1 MTTTDF
7 QTWTKQNFL
16 DFLNSALVVDEEA
29 SYPESK
35 TTPKTT
41 NKPTRGAGTVEKEE
55 NESAEDFASR
65 THKLFCGEIIEA
77 FADKGIICGVFR
89 PENGGGWTNRVVKA
103 ASNADIVILDW
114 NLKVEDTETEINETA
129 DNAGAHAVNI
139 VKKLAENDLKS
150 GRIRMIAVYTAE
162 TKSDD
167 ELLNEIETGI
177 KEIAASSK
185 SPIHK
190 SDNVMHVG
198 PMTIAI
204 IRKNGNSQDNSS
216 SESGL
221 PDRILDILANQH
233 NGLLTNAAVAAVSA
247 IRKNTFQLLNLFSNR
262 MDAAFVAHRI
272 GLATPDEAEE
282 HFLHVIVSDLQEILE
297 SADISY
303 KLNADTMFSWA
314 KDLHNRNVLKNNF
327 FEASFPD
334 AEETLQFLLKSGL
347 PEFDKNPPTGVKGKA
362 FEFAKKNKSK
372 NTKRL
377 SEITSQFIN
386 DKDHNESE
394 SNRLWAKRA
403 LIRHHYGEPA
413 PFLRPGTI
421 IQTMKGDK
429 QEYLICVQQECDCRR
444 IQLSGKE
451 FIFLPANPVPSEKP
465 NTGDIFLKLDNEWQE
480 WKISTKGYEI
490 QKILFRPSQA
500 NDVIKACKK
509 DNGGW
514 FFSGS
519 DGHEYKWLGA
529 LKSLY
534 IQNVIHKL
542 AQDISRI
549 ATIESEW
556 YRK

>member
-7 QTWTKQNFL
+7 QTRTKQNFL

-29 SYPESK
+29 AYLESK
-35 TTPKTT
+35 PTPTTAV
-41 NKPTRGAGTVEKEE
+41 KPGRGAAKVDKDE
-55 NESAEDFASR
+55 NESTEDVASR

-89 PENGGGWTNRVVKA
+89 PKNGSGWTTRVVKA

-114 NLKVEDTETEINETA
+114 NLKVEDTETGIDETTV
-129 DNAGAHAVNI
+129 NAGDHAVNI
-139 VKKLAENDLKS
+139 VKKLAENDLIS

-167 ELLNEIETGI
+167 ELLNKIETGI
-177 KEIAASSK
+177 NGIASSPK
-185 SPIHK
+185 HQIDK
-190 SDNVMHVG
+190 KDNVMHVG

-204 IRKNGNSQDNSS
+204 IRKDGNTLDNSS

-297 SADISY
+297 SADISD
-303 KLNADTMFSWA
+303 KLNADTTFAWA
-314 KDLHNRNVLKNNF
+314 KDLHNRNVLKNDF
-327 FEASFPD
+327 FEVSFPE

-347 PEFDKNPPTGVKGKA
+347 PEFDNNTPTGFNPRAVN
-362 FEFAKKNKSK
+362 FASKNKKKNKI
-372 NTKRL
+372 RL
-377 SEITSQFIN
+377 SNITSQFIN
-386 DKDHNESE
+386 DDNHDESE

-421 IQTMKGDK
+421 IQTMKGGK

-444 IQLSGKE
+444 IQLSGKD
-451 FIFLPANPVPSEKP
+451 FIFLPAKPVSSENP

-490 QKILFRPSQA
+490 QKIRFRPSQA

-509 DNGGW
+509 GNSGW

-519 DGHEYKWLGA
+519 DGREYKWLGA

>member
-7 QTWTKQNFL
+7 QTRTKQNFL

-89 PENGGGWTNRVVKA
+89 PENKGGWTNQVVKA

-129 DNAGAHAVNI
+129 DNAGDHAVNI
-139 VKKLAENDLKS
+139 IKQLAENDLKS

-167 ELLNEIETGI
+167 ELLNKIETGI
-177 KEIAASSK
+177 NGTASSTH
-185 SPIHK
+185 PIDK
-190 SDNVMHVG
+190 NGNVMHVG

-204 IRKNGNSQDNSS
+204 IRKNGNNQDNSS

-247 IRKNTFQLLNLFSNR
+247 IRKNTFQLLNLFSNQ

-272 GLATPDEAEE
+272 GLPTPDEAEE
-282 HFLHVIVSDLQEILE
+282 HFRHVIVSDLQEILE

-303 KLNADTMFSWA
+303 KLDADTMFSWA
-314 KDLHNRNVLKNNF
+314 QDLHKRNALKNDF
-327 FEASFPD
+327 FETTFLE

-347 PEFDKNPPTGVKGKA
+347 PEFDDNTPTDLNVRA
-362 FEFAKKNKSK
+362 VNFAGKNKK
-372 NTKRL
+372 KKTQRL
-377 SEITSQFIN
+377 LNMTSQFIN
-386 DKDHNESE
+386 DTKHDEVE

-413 PFLRPGTI
+413 PFLQPGTI
-421 IQTMKGDK
+421 IQTMRGGK
-429 QEYLICVQQECDCRR
+429 QEYLICVQQGCDCRR
-444 IQLSGKE
+444 VPSSGKA
-451 FIFLPANPVPSEKP
+451 FIFLPAKPVSSDKI
-465 NTGDIFLKLDNEWQE
+465 NKGDVFLKLDNEWHE
-480 WKISTKGYEI
+480 WQISTKGYEI

-509 DNGGW
+509 GNIGW

-519 DGHEYKWLGA
+519 DGREYKWLGA

-534 IQNVIHKL
+534 IQNVIHQL